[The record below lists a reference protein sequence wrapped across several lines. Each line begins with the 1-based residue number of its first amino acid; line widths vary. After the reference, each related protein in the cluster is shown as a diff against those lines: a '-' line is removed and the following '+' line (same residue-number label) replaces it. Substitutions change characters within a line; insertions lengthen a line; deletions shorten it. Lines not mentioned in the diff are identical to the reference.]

1 MDGLRGK
8 FLVLDG
14 PDGGGKTTVG
24 RLLAKRLTDAG
35 LSVVQ
40 CRDPGGTKVGDRIR
54 SVLLD
59 FDLASMDIRCETFLF
74 MASRAQLVAEVIR
87 PALAEG
93 KLVLCDRFISA
104 TCAYQGA
111 AGYDVE
117 AILSLGRHA
126 VGTTWPAMTF
136 VLDVPPDV
144 GLERIHRRPDAG
156 VSADPSPQR
165 SSAYG
170 GLVLPAPQVDA
181 PITPAKHLDAMER
194 RPRKFHNQVRAN
206 FLALPGRYPAP
217 VEIVDAS
224 APVEQV
230 LETLWERLKRLHQPN
245 CP

>member
-35 LSVVQ
+35 LPVVQ

-59 FDLASMDIRCETFLF
+59 FDLASMDIRAETFLF
-74 MASRAQLVAEVIR
+74 MASRAQLVAEIIR

-93 KLVLCDRFISA
+93 HLVLCDRFISA

-111 AGYDVE
+111 AGYDFE
-117 AILSLGRHA
+117 AILSLGRQA
-126 VGTTWPAMTF
+126 VGTTWPALTF

-144 GLERIHRRPDAG
+144 GSERIHRRPDAARN
-156 VSADPSPQR
+156 V
-165 SSAYG
+165 
-170 GLVLPAPQVDA
+170 APKIDA
-181 PITPAKHLDAMER
+181 PVAQSKHLDAMER
-194 RPRKFHNQVRAN
+194 RPRSFHDQVRAN

-230 LETLWERLKRLHQPN
+230 LETLWDRLKRLHQPN

>member
-24 RLLAKRLTDAG
+24 RLLARRLTDAG
-35 LSVVQ
+35 LPVVQ

-74 MASRAQLVAEVIR
+74 MASRAQLVAEIIR
-87 PALAEG
+87 PALTAG

-111 AGYDVE
+111 VGYDFE
-117 AILSLGRHA
+117 AILSLGRQA
-126 VGTTWPAMTF
+126 VGTTWPALTF

-144 GLERIHRRPDAG
+144 GSERIHRRPDASRT
-156 VSADPSPQR
+156 VSPQ
-165 SSAYG
+165 
-170 GLVLPAPQVDA
+170 LDA

-194 RPRKFHNQVRAN
+194 RPRSFHDQVRAN

-230 LETLWERLKRLHQPN
+230 VNTLWERLKRLN
-245 CP
+245 ES

>member
-1 MDGLRGK
+1 MFGLRGK

-24 RLLAKRLTDAG
+24 RLLAKRLTDVG
-35 LSVVQ
+35 LPVVQ

-87 PALAEG
+87 PALAAG

-111 AGYDVE
+111 AGYDFE

-126 VGTTWPAMTF
+126 VGATWPALTF

-144 GLERIHRRPDAG
+144 GSERLHGRHGHGSAG
-156 VSADPSPQR
+156 S
-165 SSAYG
+165 
-170 GLVLPAPQVDA
+170 PQVDA
-181 PITPAKHLDAMER
+181 PLAQSRHLDAMER
-194 RPRKFHNQVRAN
+194 RPRSFHDQVRAN
-206 FLALPGRYPAP
+206 FLALPGKYPAP

>member
-8 FLVLDG
+8 FVVLDG
-14 PDGGGKTTVG
+14 PDGGGKSTVG
-24 RLLAKRLTDAG
+24 RLLAKRLTDTG
-35 LSVVQ
+35 LSVVH

-59 FDLASMDIRCETFLF
+59 FDLASMDVHCETFLF
-74 MASRAQLVAEVIR
+74 MASRAQLVAEIIR

-111 AGYDVE
+111 AGYDME
-117 AILSLGRHA
+117 SILELGRHA

-136 VLDVPPDV
+136 VLDVLPDV
-144 GLERIHRRPDAG
+144 GSQRIQGRHGA
-156 VSADPSPQR
+156 
-165 SSAYG
+165 
-170 GLVLPAPQVDA
+170 
-181 PITPAKHLDAMER
+181 PAKNLDAMER
-194 RPRKFHNQVRAN
+194 RPRTFHDQVRAN
-206 FLALPGRYPAP
+206 YLALPGRYPAP

-224 APVEQV
+224 APLEQV

>member
-24 RLLAKRLTDAG
+24 RLLARRLTDAG

-87 PALAEG
+87 PALAAG

-117 AILSLGRHA
+117 AILSLGRQA
-126 VGTTWPAMTF
+126 VGTTWPALTF

-144 GLERIHRRPDAG
+144 GLERIHHRPDDG
-156 VSADPSPQR
+156 GTVSPKF
-165 SSAYG
+165 
-170 GLVLPAPQVDA
+170 DA
-181 PITPAKHLDAMER
+181 PLAQASHLDAMER
-194 RPRKFHNQVRAN
+194 RPRSFHDQVRAN

-230 LETLWERLKRLHQPN
+230 LETLWERLKRLHHPN

>member
-14 PDGGGKTTVG
+14 PDGSGKTTIG
-24 RLLAKRLTDAG
+24 NLLAKRLTDAG
-35 LSVVQ
+35 LPVVQ
-40 CRDPGGTKVGDRIR
+40 CRDPGGTHVGDRIR

-87 PALAEG
+87 PALAAG

-104 TCAYQGA
+104 TCAYQAA
-111 AGYDVE
+111 AGYELE
-117 AILSLGRHA
+117 AILELGCQA
-126 VGTTWPAMTF
+126 VGTTWPALTF

-144 GLERIHRRPDAG
+144 GSERIHRRPVAG
-156 VSADPSPQR
+156 RSGTPPQDVASVAAPS
-165 SSAYG
+165 
-170 GLVLPAPQVDA
+170 
-181 PITPAKHLDAMER
+181 KHLDAMER
-194 RPRKFHNQVRAN
+194 RPRSFHDQVRAN

-230 LETLWERLKRLHQPN
+230 VEVLCKRLEQLN
-245 CP
+245 ES

>member
-24 RLLAKRLTDAG
+24 RLLARRLTDAG

-74 MASRAQLVAEVIR
+74 MASRAQLVTEIIR
-87 PALAEG
+87 PALTAG

-104 TCAYQGA
+104 TCAYQAA
-111 AGYDVE
+111 AGYDFE
-117 AILSLGRHA
+117 AILSLGRQA
-126 VGTTWPAMTF
+126 VGTTWPDLTI

-144 GLERIHRRPDAG
+144 GSVRIHRRPDD
-156 VSADPSPQR
+156 SR
-165 SSAYG
+165 SG
-170 GLVLPAPQVDA
+170 TPPHDA
-181 PITPAKHLDAMER
+181 TSVTARAKHLDAMER
-194 RPRKFHNQVRAN
+194 RPREFHDQVRAN